1 MGRGR
6 QLEGECTDRRR
17 RLTAKAHDAPIL
29 HLSFSHP
36 IHGSLLA
43 SCSHDRTI
51 RIWEEPSFST
61 SATAPAASTS
71 RAWLERGILTGPTGA
86 IRSVQFGPP
95 DPAHGLR
102 VASIATDGYLRVHTS
117 LDPSLNDWSE
127 VVRIHVPSLPGPSS
141 APSDDGGT
149 GTASSSAAGTGL
161 TGTLAMASAAGDGGG
176 TSHHPHTSELATG
189 GWGLSW
195 CKERWWG
202 PLIAVFAGTSPS
214 LKLVS
219 LSPTPSCVLLLTP
232 SSTPSTTSSGPTQ
245 YAPLTCLAWAPNCGR
260 NYHLLATG
268 ARDGTIR
275 IWRVEPPGERGRVD
289 YDTGGEVVKEWRGQC
304 TGEFGK
310 GGARI
315 GTVDVRPLLSLPSH
329 SKLTFGLAHSGTQQV
344 QCYLQQTTKVSSE
357 YTNVR
362 SLIPGH
368 DHN

>member
-1 MGRGR
+1 
-6 QLEGECTDRRR
+6 
-17 RLTAKAHDAPIL
+17 
-29 HLSFSHP
+29 
-36 IHGSLLA
+36 
-43 SCSHDRTI
+43 
-51 RIWEEPSFST
+51 
-61 SATAPAASTS
+61 
-71 RAWLERGILTGPTGA
+71 
-86 IRSVQFGPP
+86 
-95 DPAHGLR
+95 
-102 VASIATDGYLRVHTS
+102 
-117 LDPSLNDWSE
+117 
-127 VVRIHVPSLPGPSS
+127 
-141 APSDDGGT
+141 
-149 GTASSSAAGTGL
+149 
-161 TGTLAMASAAGDGGG
+161 MASAAGDSGG